1 VEIVVG
7 LLAIF
12 LVAAFLMIF
21 SLRSSVSELEE
32 RVSTLIRRVW
42 DLEHPVV
49 RPQTVEKVAPVVAPA
64 LAPIP
69 PPIPVAARMAVPP
82 VAPPPRPVPEPSISD
97 RLRETVGD
105 EGWEALVGGSVLNK
119 VGALVLV
126 VGIAL
131 FLAYSFAHMGSVG
144 RAGTSL
150 IVSLALLG
158 SGVWVERKELYR
170 VFARGLIGAGWAALY
185 ATAYA
190 IYAIPDARVIESPF
204 WGSCLLLVV
213 AAGMVVHSLGYR
225 SQSVTAIAFF
235 CAFAALAVGPST
247 PFAVLSLIPLAAALL
262 YLAQRFNW
270 HAMALMGIAATYGT
284 CISRGSTDASLAA
297 TESLFI
303 AYWVLFELFD
313 LLRFSRRLGGW
324 ALELIFP
331 LNSAGFLALTYNA
344 WTRKSPENVWMMSAG
359 MALLYL
365 VSALWRLRVEMA
377 RPAEP
382 EDVAARIRAG
392 CFEAPLTVAAFVA
405 AAAIVQKL
413 TGSWQSTALAMEAE
427 ALFLAGIRLRTRWL
441 RGLAALGFAYSVAM
455 LSGSGPVWIYNGLFH
470 ALLFYTNRALSR
482 AGSISGEVYSW
493 AGSLMVGLVL
503 AWKLPEHLVGPG
515 LLIFAGVLFVFGVS
529 KKLTEFR
536 RQAYLISWT
545 GVAAA
550 MLLCGRGTE
559 HPSIAL
565 AVGLAVAYAGAWRT
579 SLLEKTE
586 EDSIEWRSAA
596 WGTAGVS
603 AAFAVQ
609 LLYTVV
615 PQSYSGAAI
624 WGLAVVLLELGIRKL
639 PAKLRVFSYPV
650 AAMAALVVLVD
661 DGLQL
666 VKFAPQQVWLSFF
679 ASAAAAWVI
688 SLRSSGQLERHALG
702 VTGTLFGMTA
712 LWIVVPD
719 PFVPAAWAAF
729 AWAILETGNVLQGAV
744 VSGIAAVGA
753 FWFTL
758 PAGHPDRLIAT
769 LCLIAVHVGLRFRST
784 LRPDLHLW
792 AASVLGAVLIDQE
805 VSGSVL
811 TLAWGALALA
821 LLGAG
826 FTIRERPL
834 RLQGL
839 SLFLLCVLKLFVY
852 DLRNLETPYRILSF
866 VALGLIL
873 LGVSWVYTRFRT
885 HVQKL
890 F

>member
-1 VEIVVG
+1 MEVMVA
-7 LLAIF
+7 LLAIL
-12 LVAAFLMIF
+12 LVAAFVMIF
-21 SLRSSVSELEE
+21 LLRSSVSELDE
-32 RVSTLIRRVW
+32 RLNKLTRRVW
-42 DLEHPVV
+42 ELEHPVI
-49 RPQTVEKVAPVVAPA
+49 RPQTVERVAAVTAPA
-64 LAPIP
+64 P
-69 PPIPVAARMAVPP
+69 PPIPVAARVAVSP
-82 VAPPPRPVPEPSISD
+82 VAAPPLPAPEPSISD
-97 RLRETVGD
+97 RLRDAIGD

-131 FLAYSFAHMGSVG
+131 FLAYSFAHMGPVG

-150 IVSLALLG
+150 TVSLVLLG

-170 VFARGLIGAGWAALY
+170 VFAGGLIGAGWAALY

-204 WGSCLLLVV
+204 WGSCLLLLV
-213 AAGMVVHSLGYR
+213 AAGMIAHSLRYR
-225 SQSVTAIAFF
+225 SQSLTAIAFF

-284 CISRGSTDASLAA
+284 CISRGQTDASVAA

-303 AYWVLFELFD
+303 AYWALFELFD

-324 ALELIFP
+324 ALELVFP
-331 LNSAGFLALTYNA
+331 LNSAGFLALTYDA

-365 VSALWRLRVEMA
+365 VSVLWRLRVEMA
-377 RPAEP
+377 RPAET
-382 EDVAARIRAG
+382 EDVAVRIRAG

-427 ALFLAGIRLRTRWL
+427 AQFLAGIRLRTRWL

-503 AWKLPEHLVGPG
+503 AWKMPEYLVGPG
-515 LLIFAGVLFVFGVS
+515 LLIFAGVLFEFGVA

-536 RQAYLISWT
+536 QQAYVVGCL
-545 GVAAA
+545 GGAAA
-550 MLLCGRGTE
+550 FLFRGRGI
-559 HPSIAL
+559 PDQRWIAE
-565 AVGLAVAYAGAWRT
+565 AFGLAVAYAGAWRA
-579 SLLEKTE
+579 SRLEQAE
-586 EDSIEWRSAA
+586 PDSREWQAVG
-596 WGTAGVS
+596 WGAVAVL
-603 AAFAVQ
+603 AAFAIRLVWT
-609 LLYTVV
+609 LV
-615 PQSYSGAAI
+615 PHEYAGAAL
-624 WGLAVVLLELGIRKL
+624 WGVAVALLELGIREL
-639 PAKLRVFSYPV
+639 PSKLRFLAYPTAV
-650 AAMAALVVLVD
+650 IAALAVLGE
-661 DGLQL
+661 DGSGL
-666 VKFAPQQVWLSFF
+666 VKFASRHVWLSFF
-679 ASAAAAWVI
+679 VSAAAAWVI
-688 SLRSSGQLERHALG
+688 SLRSTGKLERHAFG

-719 PFVPAAWAAF
+719 PFVPAAWAVF
-729 AWAILETGNVLQGAV
+729 GWAIMETGSVLDGAV
-744 VSGIAAVGA
+744 VSGIAALGA

-769 LCLIAVHVGLRFRST
+769 LCLIALHVGLRFRST

-826 FTIRERPL
+826 FAVRERPL

-839 SLFLLCVLKLFVY
+839 ALFLLCVLKLFVY
-852 DLRNLETPYRILSF
+852 DLRNLETPFRILSF

-873 LGVSWVYTRFRT
+873 LGVSWAYTRFRT